1 MRNLY
6 TSNGW
11 VGAKHD
17 SSLSVKDIAKIARDY
32 VKKNY
37 SDCKF
42 SVTKDHNSLH
52 IRLMAAP
59 FNPFATPDANVV
71 TGHDA
76 RYGLDDFMK
85 GWNDRIARGHHD
97 VNHYYIDD
105 SKFITDTAKAMFKD
119 INKYVSAYNY
129 DDSDAMTDYFDTNFY
144 MNLSIGKWDKPFI
157 KTN

>member
-1 MRNLY
+1 MRNIY

-42 SVTKDHNSLH
+42 SITSTHNSLY
-52 IRLMAAP
+52 ITLMSAP
-59 FNPFATPDANVV
+59 FSPFATPDASKMK
-71 TGHDA
+71 GDDF
-76 RYGLDDFMK
+76 RYGVDDFIK
-85 GWNDRIARGHHD
+85 NWTNAIARGCHG

-105 SKFITDTAKAMFKD
+105 SKYLTDKAKAMFKD

-144 MNLSIGKWDKPFI
+144 MNLAIGKWDKPFI